1 MGGDSKPR
9 PKQCPITS
17 PDRPGPL
24 VFQRATLKNWVG
36 PGYEAKVHKI
46 HLAISTAIVLALAE
60 YEFESAAQINKHYV
74 THSHMIHAGW
84 IWVGLAV

>member
-1 MGGDSKPR
+1 MPCVSLRGRVGGDSKPR

-36 PGYEAKVHKI
+36 PGYEASYNDEQI
-46 HLAISTAIVLALAE
+46 IDRPRI
-60 YEFESAAQINKHYV
+60 AQLWHYSSIYMHNV
-74 THSHMIHAGW
+74 RNNIP
-84 IWVGLAV
+84 I

>member
-1 MGGDSKPR
+1 MPGVSLRRRVGGDSKPR

-36 PGYEAKVHKI
+36 PGYEAIPHGVQEVSNNSRVHG
-46 HLAISTAIVLALAE
+46 A
-60 YEFESAAQINKHYV
+60 F
-74 THSHMIHAGW
+74 
-84 IWVGLAV
+84 